1 MIKQIIKNKDYKFE
15 KDQRKQY
22 DNVRME
28 TKEGRNVVII
38 L

>member
-1 MIKQIIKNKDYKFE
+1 MKNKVYKFK
-15 KDQRKQY
+15 KDQRKLY

-28 TKEGRNVVII
+28 KKDGTNVVII